1 MSINIAIADDELLFR
16 QGLRAILS
24 KHDDINILF
33 DASDGKELV
42 DELNTAKVKPE
53 IIITDLKMP
62 EMDGVQATKIIL
74 DTYPDIKVIALTSY
88 FTKPFIVNMIAIGAV
103 AYLAKNST
111 PALMVK
117 TIREVH
123 TNGFYYDE
131 KVFGYIKNGANKRN
145 TSINLSGFNQN
156 MLSKRELE
164 VLELICQ
171 QFTTVEIGEKLYI
184 SRRTV
189 EVHRNNLLLKTDVKN
204 VAGLVIY
211 AIQHNLVTFD
221 KFY

>member
-1 MSINIAIADDELLFR
+1 MDIKIAIADDELLFR

-24 KHDDINILF
+24 KQEDIKILF
-33 DASDGKELV
+33 GASDGKDLI
-42 DELNTAKVKPE
+42 DQLNEASEKPE

-62 EMDGVQATKIIL
+62 EMDGVEATKIIRE
-74 DTYPDIKVIALTSY
+74 THPDIKVIALTSY

-123 TNGFYYDE
+123 AKGFYYDE
-131 KVFGYIKNGANKRN
+131 KVFEYIKDGASKGITNLKADSFNG
-145 TSINLSGFNQN
+145 TS
-156 MLSKRELE
+156 LSKRELE

-171 QFTTVEIGEKLYI
+171 QLTTSEIGDKLHI
-184 SRRTV
+184 SPRTV
-189 EVHRNNLLLKTDVKN
+189 EVHRNNLQIKTGVKN

>member
-1 MSINIAIADDELLFR
+1 MSIKIAIADDELLFR

-24 KHDDINILF
+24 KQDDIEILF
-33 DASDGKELV
+33 GASDGKDLI
-42 DELNTAKVKPE
+42 DQLNTCKQKPE

-62 EMDGVQATKIIL
+62 EMDGIEATKIIRS
-74 DTYPDIKVIALTSY
+74 TFPDIKVIALTSY

-117 TIREVH
+117 TIREVYAK
-123 TNGFYYDE
+123 GFFYDE
-131 KVFGYIKNGANKRN
+131 KVLKFIMEGAGKRISPIKPNSFDES
-145 TSINLSGFNQN
+145 T
-156 MLSKRELE
+156 LSKREIE
-164 VLELICQ
+164 TLELICQ
-171 QFTTVEIGEKLYI
+171 QFTTSEIAEKLFI
-184 SRRTV
+184 SPRTV
-189 EVHRNNLLLKTDVKN
+189 EVHRNNLLLKTEVKN